1 VSFQTSALI
10 VTWAALL
17 VLALVVSGLVRQVHA
32 LNAAA
37 ATEAVAGRRAG
48 LGPRPGAPAPG
59 IERLGLRP
67 PGVLLFLN
75 HDCHTCT
82 AVLHEADRLDPALAV
97 HALYAGPLPGAPTAG
112 NGGPRTTP
120 SSRVVRH
127 GEQAEL
133 FGSYD
138 AIATPFAVVVDAAGR
153 VVRSAPVGSAAAL
166 HAVLG
171 GGP

>member
-1 VSFQTSALI
+1 MSFQTSALI
-10 VTWAALL
+10 LTWAALL
-17 VLALVVSGLVRQVHA
+17 ALALVVSGLVRQVHA
-32 LNAAA
+32 LNAG
-37 ATEAVAGRRAG
+37 AGRRAG
-48 LGPRPGAPAPG
+48 QGPRPGAGAPG

-75 HDCHTCT
+75 HDCRTCT

-97 HALYAGPLPGAPTAG
+97 HALYAGPVPGVSGVPGTG
-112 NGGPRTTP
+112 NGGPHTTP

-127 GEQAEL
+127 GEQADL
-133 FGSYD
+133 FDSYD
-138 AIATPFAVVVDAAGR
+138 AIATPFAVVIDAAGR
-153 VVRSAPVGSAAAL
+153 VVRAAPVGSAAAL